1 MRGLAYGLLGLSA
14 LYWGVTSPVLGPYL
28 GVGGQAVA
36 TFLRRLSDPTVPGIW
51 QHHPGAITSMGPIP
65 GSGGGGGAPPH
76 YQPATGPVP
85 PATNPV
91 IRTV

>member
-1 MRGLAYGLLGLSA
+1 VRGLGWGLIGLSA
-14 LYWGVTSPVLGPYL
+14 LYWGVTSPVIGTYL
-28 GVGGQAVA
+28 GSGGVVVA

-51 QHHPGAITSMGPIP
+51 QHHPGAITSMGPLT
-65 GSGGGGGAPPH
+65 GGGGGGSPAH